1 METIENRENFYSYY
15 INDLAEIYYILK
27 DRYRLLGFMDNTRI
41 EHFIEIILDNLIFKE
56 VPIDNEDSDN
66 DISDYEYFE

>member
-1 METIENRENFYSYY
+1 MGTIENRENFYSCY

-41 EHFIEIILDNLIFKE
+41 EHFIEIILDNLIYKNN
-56 VPIDNEDSDN
+56 PIDNEESDNEISDN
-66 DISDYEYFE
+66 DYFE

>member
-27 DRYRLLGFMDNTRI
+27 DRYRLSGFMDNTRI